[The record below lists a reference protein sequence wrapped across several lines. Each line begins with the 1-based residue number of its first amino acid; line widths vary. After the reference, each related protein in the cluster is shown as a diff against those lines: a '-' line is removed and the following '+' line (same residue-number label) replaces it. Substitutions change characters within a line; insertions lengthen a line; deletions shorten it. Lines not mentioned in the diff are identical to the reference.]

1 MKGQSYSCGLEAAL
15 EVIGGK
21 WKVLILWHLH
31 PQCQRFGA
39 LKRLVP
45 GISEKMLIQQLREME
60 ADGIVHREVYPEI
73 PPKVEYSLTEFG
85 VSLQDALTP
94 LCEWGSTHMQRI
106 RATHRPA
113 DAAGGSDCQ

>member
-1 MKGQSYSCGLEAAL
+1 MKAQVYSCGLEAAL

-31 PQCQRFGA
+31 PQRRRFGA
-39 LKRLVP
+39 LKRLVL

-60 ADGIVHREVYPEI
+60 ADGIVHREVYPEV

-85 VSLQDALTP
+85 VSLQEAVTP
-94 LCEWGSTHMQRI
+94 LCAWGNTHRQRI
-106 RATHRPA
+106 GATHRP
-113 DAAGGSDCQ
+113 DDTAGGSARQ